1 MVTAIKKL
9 CQHILKGKLKLKQ
22 HHISKLRPHKHT
34 IRKIAHGPHKDI
46 KETIQTGA
54 GIGGFLKNMFT
65 KYVVPIGKSFLK
77 QSYEIAKP
85 ELQKMGKDLTSAAV
99 DYGTRQ
105 VKSAVKRGRDE
116 VDKVTRK
123 MRKQD
128 ALD

>member
-1 MVTAIKKL
+1 MRVPYTVTN
-9 CQHILKGKLKLKQ
+9 
-22 HHISKLRPHKHT
+22 
-34 IRKIAHGPHKDI
+34 
-46 KETIQTGA
+46 ETHAQYRHALNNDLGIYHIQTGA

-85 ELQKMGKDLTSAAV
+85 ELQKMGKDLSSAAV

-105 VKSAVKRGRDE
+105 VKTVMKRGRNE

-123 MRKQD
+123 MRKVD
-128 ALD
+128 VLD